1 MERARIR
8 YPSAWIRGTC
18 QRILN
23 SETGHNT
30 IFDLAL
36 TGGEKSK
43 AMIVDWQYE
52 PIKGHLLHID
62 LKRIALDKV
71 LKVSVP
77 VILRGEAAGVKQEGG
92 IMEQMLREVEIECLP
107 ADIPSH
113 IDADV
118 SHLTF
123 GKVLRVSEL
132 PHSDK
137 IKFITDENQPV
148 AHVTAVKE
156 EVVATPDAVA
166 AEAAAPAEPEVI
178 KKGKQETEEEGA
190 EAPATRSRRRPR
202 RRRRNSFVG
211 RVAELRSADGPESP
225 VPTRAYTRETDR
237 WSRAIPASSTSSR
250 RITWAFWRLIES
262 LAAWEWK

>member
-1 MERARIR
+1 MATTLEQNSLEAQTREAGTKNDARKVRRSGKIPAVVYGAGKDSLSISVDPR
-8 YPSAWIRGTC
+8 HV

-36 TGGEKSK
+36 TGGERSK

-52 PIKGHLLHID
+52 PIKGTLLHID

-77 VILRGEAAGVKQEGG
+77 IFLVGEAAGVKQEGG

-118 SHLTF
+118 SQLTF

-132 PHSDK
+132 PHSTRSSSLRDA
-137 IKFITDENQPV
+137 NQPV
-148 AHVTAVKE
+148 AHVTSVKE

-166 AEAAAPAEPEVI
+166 ADAAAPAEPEVI
-178 KKGKQETEEEGA
+178 KKGKQDAEEEGA
-190 EAPATRSRRRPR
+190 EAPAAKPEK
-202 RRRRNSFVG
+202 
-211 RVAELRSADGPESP
+211 AEKKE
-225 VPTRAYTRETDR
+225 
-237 WSRAIPASSTSSR
+237 
-250 RITWAFWRLIES
+250 
-262 LAAWEWK
+262 KK